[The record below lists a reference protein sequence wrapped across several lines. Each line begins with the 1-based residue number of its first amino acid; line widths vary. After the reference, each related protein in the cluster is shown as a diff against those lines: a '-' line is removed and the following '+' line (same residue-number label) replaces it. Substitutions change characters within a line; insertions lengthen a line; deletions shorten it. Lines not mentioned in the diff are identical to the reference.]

1 MTTDIGFP
9 PVYSPVL
16 VLPPSLQ
23 KFGIEEGT
31 ECAAGSQAGCLNR
44 MRRYWGPV
52 SKLLMGELILP
63 APAPVVLGRDNY
75 GPKL

>member
-1 MTTDIGFP
+1 
-9 PVYSPVL
+9 
-16 VLPPSLQ
+16 
-23 KFGIEEGT
+23 
-31 ECAAGSQAGCLNR
+31 